1 MEISRN
7 LWKSEINLAMIFNIC
22 PYPEG
27 CVENQFAL
35 LPCRIGKYNC
45 QGKWLKK
52 RDFFKLDGAL
62 ISDL

>member
-27 CVENQFAL
+27 CVENQFAPFRAGAIKLIL
-35 LPCRIGKYNC
+35 LEYS
-45 QGKWLKK
+45 LKNS
-52 RDFFKLDGAL
+52 F
-62 ISDL
+62 